1 MDILSQFLQLQE
13 QTPIYNRYLNG
24 DFSVGLDNLNPK
36 REVQPDYASLVA
48 SLRVALFNK
57 YKGQLTQGGGVS
69 IAPSSLGIP
78 YVDSTRISATIPL
91 PIGFAPSA
99 TPVPLQQD
107 MYTILGAISS
117 FLQGTPVTLADLPFD
132 ICGDNP
138 YLASSNGT
146 TPPAG
151 TSTATPA
158 GANITTGL
166 IGANATGSST
176 EPSLGSAQ
184 PSSDTECAMV
194 ELQLLQVV
202 FQIIAFIQT
211 FLGIEKRAL
220 SYIYPYVEIAEQAV
234 ACYLNPS
241 MIPQMILS
249 AAGQAQAAIY
259 GLIMPM
265 VAQLI
270 ANLNLECLLSEVM
283 SAVQQILGSIAG
295 VTDIG
300 SELGS
305 FVSFNANV
313 IAGAEKLT
321 GAVYSAS
328 QGNNAALYRELGIPP
343 SAQSQASTLN
353 AGALFNLASST
364 LLAPVS
370 TLVGQAVGAA
380 GALAGAATSTV
391 QGAINGISTSAN
403 DIVGSAK
410 LIKDYF
416 PGGEFSTF

>member
-1 MDILSQFLQLQE
+1 MDILGQLLKLQE

-24 DFSVGLDNLNPK
+24 DFSVGVDNLNPK
-36 REVQPDYASLVA
+36 REVQPDYSLSA
-48 SLRVALFNK
+48 LRIALLNK
-57 YKGQLTQGGGVS
+57 YKKQLVQGSGIG
-69 IAPSSLGIP
+69 IAPSSLGLS
-78 YVDSTRISATIPL
+78 YVDSTRISAAIPL
-91 PIGFAPSA
+91 PTGFAPSA

-107 MYTILGAISS
+107 MSTMLGAITA
-117 FLQGTPVTLADLPFD
+117 FLQGTPITLADLPFD

-138 YLASSNGT
+138 YLASSSGAI
-146 TPPAG
+146 PLAG
-151 TSTATPA
+151 TSGSTPA
-158 GANITTGL
+158 GASITTGL
-166 IGANATGSST
+166 MGAGNMGNTNNA
-176 EPSLGSAQ
+176 SLGSPQ
-184 PSSDTECAMV
+184 STSDTECAMV
-194 ELQLLQVV
+194 ELQLLQVI
-202 FQIIAFIQT
+202 FQIIAFIEKL
-211 FLGIEKRAL
+211 LGIEKRAL
-220 SYIYPYVEIAEQAV
+220 SYIYPYIEIAEQAV

-283 SAVQQILGSIAG
+283 SSLQQILGSIAG
-295 VTDIG
+295 ITDIG

-321 GAVYSAS
+321 GAVYSAT
-328 QGNNAALYRELGIPP
+328 QGNNAALYAALGIPP
-343 SAQSQASTLN
+343 EDQSQASTLS
-353 AGALFNLASST
+353 AGSLFNLAAST
-364 LLAPVS
+364 LLAPAS
-370 TLVGQAVGAA
+370 TLVNQTVGSAK
-380 GALAGAATSTV
+380 ALAGAAVSTV
-391 QGAINGISTSAN
+391 QGAINGVSTSAN